1 MGYSNFSYSKKVK
14 DEDSFHEHAG
24 KSRREDCS
32 KKKKKNKRR
41 EESTKEC
48 RYQNVGEDR

>member
-14 DEDSFHEHAG
+14 DEDSFQENDG

-32 KKKKKNKRR
+32 KKKKTKRR